1 MQIRLEKYDHRS
13 GRHRY
18 CLLSLER
25 TLLGEWCVERTA
37 GPLGKPG
44 GQTKRLYLGSYP
56 EAMLQLEARRDQDIK
71 RGFVPIPEQL
81 GLF

>member
-1 MQIRLEKYDHRS
+1 
-13 GRHRY
+13 
-18 CLLSLER
+18 
-25 TLLGEWCVERTA
+25 
-37 GPLGKPG
+37 LGKPG